1 MKITIVCGFF
11 LPMPPEA
18 GGAMEK
24 MWWRLAKVYTQRGHI
39 VTLISRCWHNWPHDE
54 VRNGVRFIRVPGANH
69 RAALWKNLILDSCW
83 GFRVLR
89 KLPAA
94 DILITNTIA
103 LPAFSPYLRPDAG
116 KLVVNLNRYPKTQL
130 RYYRRAA
137 RIQVPTKAIAT
148 AACSQ
153 APTHTRR
160 IKLVP
165 NSIDCSQFV
174 AAKQTVTEAPPVLK
188 IGFFGRIH
196 AEKGVHTLVRAAA
209 LIAEQQ
215 KSTGNGSE
223 SIPWQLVLRGPT
235 DIPRGG
241 GGARYVQQLRSLA
254 PELWASDQI
263 VLEAPTFNEKE
274 LAKAYASLAI
284 FCYPSEAEK
293 GETQGISIIEAM
305 ASGLAVVTSDLA
317 VFQDYLK
324 QGKDSLNFPMG
335 DAQKLAEALRRLLC
349 DNELRQRLGTAAQK
363 VALRFDDAQIA
374 TEHLADY
381 ESLLANSAD
390 V

>member
-24 MWWRLAKVYTQRGHI
+24 MWWRLAKVYTQKGHI
-39 VTLISRCWHNWPHDE
+39 VTVISRCWHNWPHEE
-54 VRNGVRFIRVPGANH
+54 VLNGVRFIRVPGANH
-69 RAALWKNLILDSCW
+69 RAALWKNLLLDACW

-103 LPAFSPYLRPDAG
+103 LPVFSPYLRPDAG

-165 NSIDCSQFV
+165 NSIDCAQF
-174 AAKQTVTEAPPVLK
+174 APAPKTNTPSSASPLR
-188 IGFFGRIH
+188 IGFIGRVH
-196 AEKGVHTLVRAAA
+196 PEKGIHTLVRAAA
-209 LIAEQQ
+209 LL
-215 KSTGNGSE
+215 
-223 SIPWQLVLRGPT
+223 SITPGLPDWQLVIRGPVEV
-235 DIPRGG
+235 PHGG
-241 GGARYVQQLRSLA
+241 GGSDYVKHIQSLS
-254 PELWASDQI
+254 PKLWASGKI
-263 VLEAPTFNEKE
+263 VLSPPLYNEEE
-274 LAKAYASLAI
+274 LVSEYQSLSV
-284 FCYPSEAEK
+284 FCYPTHAETGEA
-293 GETQGISIIEAM
+293 QPIAVFEAM
-305 ASGLAVVTSDLA
+305 SCGLACVTSDLA
-317 VFQDYLK
+317 VFNDCIQDNQNGLMVA
-324 QGKDSLNFPMG
+324 MG
-335 DAQKLAEALRRLLC
+335 DAQKLADTFATLLR
-349 DNELRQRLGTAAQK
+349 DDSLRQRLGHAARET
-363 VALRFDDAQIA
+363 ALRYDCRAIA
-374 TEHLADY
+374 TEQLADY
-381 ESLLANSAD
+381 EKLLKASNA
-390 V
+390 